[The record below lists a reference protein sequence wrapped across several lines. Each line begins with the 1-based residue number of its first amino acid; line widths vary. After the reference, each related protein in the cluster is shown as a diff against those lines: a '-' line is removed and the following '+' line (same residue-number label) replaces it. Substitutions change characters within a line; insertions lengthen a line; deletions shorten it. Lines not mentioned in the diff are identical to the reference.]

1 MLASYLQIT
10 LGAAIML
17 RVISPF
23 DPCSSYQLGFRG
35 DIYLPWSV
43 NCSCWAFELF
53 ILDTAPAYLIG
64 LSRPNVLTYLSFSF
78 FKNTRYLVLLLSMF
92 SFLSLSQR
100 SNFLKSSFLRQH
112 PCSYWL
118 PLCFDHQGEQRT
130 NPWSHVVPSVSC
142 CHLGVSI

>member
-23 DPCSSYQLGFRG
+23 DPCSLYQLGFCG

-43 NCSCWAFELF
+43 NCSCRAFELF

-64 LSRPNVLTYLSFSF
+64 LSRPNVLTYLFVFFLQKYKVFGFIIVSVFFSF
-78 FKNTRYLVLLLSMF
+78 FVTTF
-92 SFLSLSQR
+92 
-100 SNFLKSSFLRQH
+100 
-112 PCSYWL
+112 
-118 PLCFDHQGEQRT
+118 
-130 NPWSHVVPSVSC
+130 
-142 CHLGVSI
+142 